1 MNCPF
6 CAHSETRV
14 LESRV
19 VENSLRRRRECEK
32 CDNRFT
38 TYEKAVFHFS
48 VIKKD
53 GREEPFAIEK
63 IQNSILKA
71 RGKDG
76 DELAPVLAKKIE
88 QKILLKKVNP
98 VKTKEIGKLVLQE
111 LRRADKM
118 AYVRFASIYKAI
130 DDPKML
136 KKELQLIVGT

>member
-6 CAHSETRV
+6 CAHPGTSV

-19 VENSLRRRRECEK
+19 VDDSMRRRRECEK
-32 CDNRFT
+32 CENRFT

-53 GREEPFAIEK
+53 DREEPFAIEK

-71 RGKDG
+71 RGKED
-76 DELAPVLAKKIE
+76 DDLAPTLAKKIE
-88 QKILLKKVNP
+88 RKILLKKVNP
-98 VKTKEIGKLVLQE
+98 VKTTEIGKLVLQE
-111 LRRADKM
+111 LKRVDKM
-118 AYVRFASIYKAI
+118 AYVRFASIHKAI

-136 KKELQLIVGT
+136 KKELQLIA